1 MSCKEIAG
9 ISIVGNHEGLKS
21 YVLRIMK
28 SLVIKIVNKI
38 RTGELHVQDIFDQ
51 VC

>member
-9 ISIVGNHEGLKS
+9 ISIAGNHEGTKN

-28 SLVIKIVNKI
+28 SLVIKIVNK
-38 RTGELHVQDIFDQ
+38 TSK
-51 VC
+51 